1 MNRRTAAVSAGVV
14 AGALAAGVIGGALV
28 RRRHPRDVEPLG
40 PPPPEDLGPVESF
53 DGTQI
58 AVRAAGDPEAP
69 VVLLAH
75 GFSLDMSSWW
85 AVWPELAKDFRV
97 IALDLRS
104 HGASGRAVHGDL
116 SLRAMGRDLAAVL
129 EAVAPDRRAV
139 VVGHS
144 MGAVAILALA
154 EQRPELF
161 GPCIA
166 GVALIGAA
174 SSDLLW
180 GAMGSVTELLR
191 PRLGSLQAAARRVD
205 GLRRAVLASPT
216 GLSGVVAR
224 VTQFGPNAPKDVVD
238 HVVALAESTASEV
251 WTDALPELME
261 MDLRHAV
268 PRVRV
273 PAIVLVG
280 EFDRVTPP
288 AGAVALAGAL
298 PEGRLVVIPDAGHIP
313 MLERPEAVVRELD
326 GFARA
331 VLLPAPRS
339 RSRRRTPGAPKAKG
353 PKAKGPKAGGPTEGR
368 EAAG

>member
-1 MNRRTAAVSAGVV
+1 MNRKTAAVSAGVV
-14 AGALAAGVIGGALV
+14 AGALAAGMIGGVLV

-40 PPPPEDLGPVESF
+40 PPPPEDLGPVASF
-53 DGTQI
+53 DGTSL

-104 HGASGRAVHGDL
+104 HGASDRAANGDL
-116 SLRAMGRDLAAVL
+116 SLPAMGRDLAAVL
-129 EAVAPDRRAV
+129 DAVAPDRPAV

-154 EQRPELF
+154 EQRPEVF
-161 GPCIA
+161 GPRIA

-174 SSDLLW
+174 SSDLLR

-205 GLRRAVLASPT
+205 GLRRAVLASPL
-216 GLSGVVAR
+216 GVSGVVAR
-224 VTQFGPNAPKDVVD
+224 VTQFGPNAPKNVVD
-238 HVVALAESTASEV
+238 HVVALAQSTAAEV

-280 EFDRVTPP
+280 EHDRVTPP
-288 AGAVALAGAL
+288 AGAVALADAL
-298 PEGRLVVIPDAGHIP
+298 PEGRLVVVPDAGHIP
-313 MLERPEAVVRELD
+313 MLETPDAVVRELAA
-326 GFARA
+326 FTRETL
-331 VLLPAPRS
+331 VPSAPRS
-339 RSRRRTPGAPKAKG
+339 RPRRRAATG
-353 PKAKGPKAGGPTEGR
+353 PNERREGT
-368 EAAG
+368 A

>member
-1 MNRRTAAVSAGVV
+1 
-14 AGALAAGVIGGALV
+14 
-28 RRRHPRDVEPLG
+28 
-40 PPPPEDLGPVESF
+40 
-53 DGTQI
+53 
-58 AVRAAGDPEAP
+58 
-69 VVLLAH
+69 
-75 GFSLDMSSWW
+75 
-85 AVWPELAKDFRV
+85 
-97 IALDLRS
+97 
-104 HGASGRAVHGDL
+104 
-116 SLRAMGRDLAAVL
+116 
-129 EAVAPDRRAV
+129 
-139 VVGHS
+139 

-161 GPCIA
+161 GPRIA

-174 SSDLLW
+174 SSDLLG

-191 PRLGSLQAAARRVD
+191 PRLGSLQAAAKRVD
-205 GLRRAVLASPT
+205 GLRRVVLAGPT

-238 HVVALAESTASEV
+238 HVVALAQSTASEV

-273 PAIVLVG
+273 PAVVRVG
-280 EFDRVTPP
+280 EHDRVTPP

-313 MLERPEAVVRELD
+313 MLETPEVVVRELR

-331 VLLPAPRS
+331 VLAPAAERP
-339 RSRRRTPGAPKAKG
+339 RSRRRTPARPKG
-353 PKAKGPKAGGPTEGR
+353 GR
-368 EAAG
+368 EAGG

>member
-1 MNRRTAAVSAGVV
+1 MKTRTAAVSAGVV
-14 AGALAAGVIGGALV
+14 AGALAAGVIGSALV
-28 RRRHPRDVEPLG
+28 RRRHPREVEPLG
-40 PPPPEDLGPVESF
+40 PPPPEDLGPVASF
-53 DGTQI
+53 DGTEL
-58 AVRAAGDPEAP
+58 AVRAAGDPDAP

-75 GFSLDMSSWW
+75 GFSLDMSAWW
-85 AVWPELAKDFRV
+85 AVWPDLANDFRV

-104 HGASGRAVHGDL
+104 HGASGRAAHGDL

-129 EAVAPDRRAV
+129 EAVAPDRPAV

-161 GPCIA
+161 GPRIA

-174 SSDLLW
+174 SSDLMG
-180 GAMGSVTELLR
+180 GAIGSVTELLR

-205 GLRRAVLASPT
+205 GLRRAVLAGPT

-238 HVVALAESTASEV
+238 HVVALAQSTASEV

-273 PAIVLVG
+273 PA
-280 EFDRVTPP
+280 
-288 AGAVALAGAL
+288 GAVALAGAL
-298 PEGRLVVIPDAGHIP
+298 PEGRLVVIPNAGHIP
-313 MLERPEAVVRELD
+313 MLETPEVVVRELR

-331 VLLPAPRS
+331 VLAPAAERS
-339 RSRRRTPGAPKAKG
+339 RSRRRTPARPKG
-353 PKAKGPKAGGPTEGR
+353 GR
-368 EAAG
+368 EAGG

>member
-1 MNRRTAAVSAGVV
+1 MNRKTAAVSAGVV
-14 AGALAAGVIGGALV
+14 AGALAAGMIGGALV

-40 PPPPEDLGPVESF
+40 PPPPEDLGPVDSF
-53 DGTQI
+53 DGTEL

-69 VVLLAH
+69 VILLAH

-129 EAVAPDRRAV
+129 DAVAPGRPAV

-161 GPCIA
+161 GPRIA

-205 GLRRAVLASPT
+205 GLRRAVLAGPT

-238 HVVALAESTASEV
+238 HVVALAQSTSSEV

-280 EFDRVTPP
+280 EHDRVTPP
-288 AGAVALAGAL
+288 TGAVALTGAL

-313 MLERPEAVVRELD
+313 MLETPEAVVRELR

-331 VLLPAPRS
+331 VLMPPAPRS
-339 RSRRRTPGAPKAKG
+339 RRRRRASTGTK
-353 PKAKGPKAGGPTEGR
+353 EGT
-368 EAAG
+368 A